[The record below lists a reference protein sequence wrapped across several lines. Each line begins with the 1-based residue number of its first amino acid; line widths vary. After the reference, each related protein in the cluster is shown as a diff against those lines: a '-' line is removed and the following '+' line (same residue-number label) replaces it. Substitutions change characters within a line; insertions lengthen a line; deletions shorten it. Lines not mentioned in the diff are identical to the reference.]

1 MLMPERVEI
10 LSLDRQE
17 KTNPIRFG
25 VLDVE
30 TRRSAADVGGWHRAK
45 DMGVSVAVLYDSGSD
60 NFSSFTQ
67 ERVPELAERLRE
79 LDLVVGFN
87 ISGFDYAVLGPH
99 ASVSWQDFPTLD
111 MLVSLR
117 KHLRYPVGLDK
128 LAQSTL
134 GTQKSADGFQALA
147 WWQEGAVDK
156 IEEYCRQDVAVTRDL
171 YLYGREHGHLL
182 FTNKAGQLVRVPAA
196 W

>member
-1 MLMPERVEI
+1 MNRE
-10 LSLDRQE
+10 QE
-17 KTNPIRFG
+17 KITPIRFG

-30 TRRSAADVGGWHRAK
+30 TRRSSREVGGWHRAK
-45 DMGVSVAVLYDSGSD
+45 EMGVSVAVLYDSGTDS
-60 NFSSFTQ
+60 FSSFTQ
-67 ERVPELAERLRE
+67 ERVPELAERLRD

-87 ISGFDYAVLGPH
+87 ILSFDYAVLGPH
-99 ASVSWQDFPTLD
+99 ASVVWKDFPTLD
-111 MLVSLR
+111 MLASIR
-117 KHLRYPVGLDK
+117 KHLRYPVSLDK

-134 GTQKSADGFQALA
+134 GARKSADGLQALT
-147 WWQEGAVDK
+147 WWKEGEMDK

-182 FTNKAGQLVRVPAA
+182 FTNKARQLVRVPVT